1 MVSKKGRQGVE
12 GWGKKEGGITNKL
25 YESRREPRARE
36 TAAEEEEDRQL
47 IGCYAGPHD
56 KLLLIAR
63 QRPLFFFF
71 CLFPPPDFS
80 VATLFHT

>member
-1 MVSKKGRQGVE
+1 MIEWSLRREGREWKE
-12 GWGKKEGGITNKL
+12 GEKKEGGITNKL

-36 TAAEEEEDRQL
+36 TAAAEEEDRQL

-63 QRPLFFFF
+63 QRPLFFF
-71 CLFPPPDFS
+71 CLFVSSTGF
-80 VATLFHT
+80 

>member
-63 QRPLFFFF
+63 QCPLFCF
-71 CLFPPPDFS
+71 
-80 VATLFHT
+80 TLDANEKKRF